1 MPFESELFEADVLAA
16 FPAEVRIPARTV
28 AGALEASSELSP
40 RILVVLDDDPTGTQS
55 VADLPVLTRWDVADF
70 TWAFNHRID
79 GRRQDAVYVLT
90 NTRSLDPAEAA
101 ARNEEVVR
109 NALAAAALETDGAGG
124 ASSSS
129 RPVPVPGSAWGSSAA
144 ATPPSAATTRWN
156 RTPSRR
162 PSPLSTV
169 R

>member
-1 MPFESELFEADVLAA
+1 MPFESELFEAEVLAA

-28 AGALEASSELSP
+28 ADALAASSVPSP

-70 TWAFNHRID
+70 TWAFNHRIN

-101 ARNEEVVR
+101 ARNEE
-109 NALAAAALETDGAGG
+109 
-124 ASSSS
+124 
-129 RPVPVPGSAWGSSAA
+129 
-144 ATPPSAATTRWN
+144 
-156 RTPSRR
+156 
-162 PSPLSTV
+162 
-169 R
+169 

>member
-28 AGALEASSELSP
+28 ADALAASSAPSP

-70 TWAFNHRID
+70 TWAFNHRIN

-109 NALAAAALETDGAGG
+109 NALAAAALEATVSG
-124 ASSSS
+124 SSAA
-129 RPVPVPGSAWGSSAA
+129 AWASSAA

-156 RTPSRR
+156 RTPSRP
-162 PSPLSTV
+162 PSPLSAARRRTAS
-169 R
+169 